1 MKDPFCKMTGTQ
13 SQEKTPITEWAL
25 VEVTGKPKERYSA
38 WGRWEREFNPKIA
51 LLSLILL
58 GGGRENRR
66 LAYLRQKLLKALGH
80 ASFQER
86 WIPAIP
92 EDRRQ
97 EWSALDTQSMAGIF
111 DTENE

>member
-1 MKDPFCKMTGTQ
+1 MTGTQ

-58 GGGRENRR
+58 GGGEGE
-66 LAYLRQKLLKALGH
+66 QK
-80 ASFQER
+80 
-86 WIPAIP
+86 
-92 EDRRQ
+92 
-97 EWSALDTQSMAGIF
+97 AGLS
-111 DTENE
+111 